1 MINILKIRILFADKV
16 LATTMLVLFNILFLP
31 IEGGGFSIVKIAFMA
46 ICPLIFIAKKPIITK
61 ALILAALYWMVCYLL
76 SLLKG
81 EVRFSTLGFLGMH
94 LILFINFYSFLVKK
108 TFTLDDYIKIMR
120 YLIIAYGVILVGQ
133 QLCLLIGLRYMPLL
147 NLQNQGYLSLTKLP
161 ALSLEPSHTA
171 RILTFTMLGYLRC
184 VEIRVGE
191 RLNIKDLFNAEHRL
205 ITILFLWT
213 MLLMGSGTAFVGIG
227 CISLYFITRKTAIY
241 IIPLIIGLFFLGQ
254 SLELKQMNRVVAL
267 AEAAST
273 GEAKELYAA
282 DGSGAVRFIAVLN
295 TFTKTDLT
303 QLETWIGKTSMQ
315 KDQDWWKRTDTKI
328 YDQYGLIAY
337 MVSLIFIYSCVIR
350 KILSIETLMF
360 IILLGCNLLNVYYV
374 WGCLMLMAGV
384 KYFQENYLYEKK

>member
-16 LATTMLVLFNILFLP
+16 LATTMLVLFNIMFVP
-31 IEGGGFSIVKIAFMA
+31 IEQGPFSPVKIVFMG
-46 ICPLIFIAKKPIITK
+46 ICPLIFVAKKPIITK

-81 EVRFSTLGFLGMH
+81 EIRFSTLGFLGMH
-94 LILFINFYSFLVKK
+94 FILFVNFYMFLVRE
-108 TFTLDDYIKIMR
+108 TFSLDYFTKVLR
-120 YLIIAYGVILVGQ
+120 FLIIAYGIVFIGQ
-133 QLCLLIGLRYMPLL
+133 QLCLLVGLRFMPLL
-147 NLQNQGYLSLTKLP
+147 NLQNQFFLSLTKLP

-171 RILTFTMLGYLRC
+171 RILAFAILGYWRC
-184 VEIRVGE
+184 MEIRLGE
-191 RLNIKDLFNAEHRL
+191 KLSIKALFSAEHKVV
-205 ITILFLWT
+205 TILFLWT

-227 CISLYFITRKTAIY
+227 CLSLYFITRKTAAY
-241 IIPLIIGLFFLGQ
+241 IIPMIVGLFFVGQ

-282 DGSGAVRFIAVLN
+282 DGSGAVRFIPVLN
-295 TFTKTDLT
+295 AFTKTDLT

-384 KYFQENYLYEKK
+384 RYFQENYLYEEK